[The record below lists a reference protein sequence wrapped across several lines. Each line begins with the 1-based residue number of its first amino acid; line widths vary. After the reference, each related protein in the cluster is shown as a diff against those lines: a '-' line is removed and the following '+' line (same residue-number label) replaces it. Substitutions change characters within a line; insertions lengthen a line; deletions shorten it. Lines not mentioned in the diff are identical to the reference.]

1 MDIGILKRKRKKF
14 QKLEAKT
21 IKDLASIEEGVRVLE
36 ETNSKITKEEKEMST
51 LVDKLHKVD
60 LDFLELQEESNEMIK
75 SLKSLLK
82 SKRNSNEEDKNENDE

>member
-21 IKDLASIEEGVRVLE
+21 IKDLASIAEGVRVLE
-36 ETNSKITKEEKEMST
+36 ETNSKITEEEKEMST

-60 LDFLELQEESNEMIK
+60 LDFLELQEESSEMIK
-75 SLKSLLK
+75 SLKSLLE
-82 SKRNSNEEDKNENDE
+82 NDNNEEDESGNDE

>member
-21 IKDLASIEEGVRVLE
+21 IKDLASIAEGVRVLE
-36 ETNSKITKEEKEMST
+36 ETNSKITEEEKEMST

-60 LDFLELQEESNEMIK
+60 LDFLELQEESSEMIK
-75 SLKSLLK
+75 SLKSLLE
-82 SKRNSNEEDKNENDE
+82 SDSNEEDESGNDE